1 MKKTMKK
8 LISGTLA
15 LTSLLACMGTMTA
28 CETSKPEFTMTLS
41 FNGETYEMDYYLNRN
56 VAPATTNHFIWLV
69 ESGYYNG
76 LCVHNYTSSRMYA
89 GAFEAAKDE
98 GDSDGLV
105 ERNYFDFVKSSP
117 KLSAFPHS
125 VWEDKEQTMP
135 LYTLRGEFKNNSFEV
150 KSGAL
155 NPGFGALT
163 MYYID
168 NSSTD
173 DVYVEYASQEGMAT
187 RQYQYN
193 SATSL
198 FYVSL
203 DTSVAQ
209 SGYCTFALLQDGEDK
224 KLKELQS
231 DIAAYIEKEYG
242 EDSTSDFT
250 NSQNVTFGEGDM
262 FLDHFEKSV
271 VCSVPKAAIVIENI
285 KITKY

>member
-15 LTSLLACMGTMTA
+15 LACVVACMGTMTA

-41 FNGETYEMDYYLNRN
+41 FNGETYEMDYYLNRK
-56 VAPATTNHFIWLV
+56 VAPATTNHFIWLA
-69 ESGYYNG
+69 ENGYYDG

-89 GAFEAAKDE
+89 GAFEAATDAN
-98 GDSDGLV
+98 DSDGLV
-105 ERNYFDFVKSSP
+105 ERNYFDFVKNSP

-125 VWEDKEQTMP
+125 VWEDKEQTLP

-163 MYYID
+163 MYYVD
-168 NSSTD
+168 NSSSD

-198 FYVSL
+198 FYLSL

-224 KLKELQS
+224 ELKELQE
-231 DIAAYIEKEYG
+231 DIADYIEEQYG
-242 EDSTSDFT
+242 EETSEFT
-250 NSQNVTFGEGDM
+250 TSQSVTFGEGDM
-262 FLDHFEKSV
+262 LLDNFEKSV
-271 VCSVPKAAIVIENI
+271 TCSVPKAAIVIESI